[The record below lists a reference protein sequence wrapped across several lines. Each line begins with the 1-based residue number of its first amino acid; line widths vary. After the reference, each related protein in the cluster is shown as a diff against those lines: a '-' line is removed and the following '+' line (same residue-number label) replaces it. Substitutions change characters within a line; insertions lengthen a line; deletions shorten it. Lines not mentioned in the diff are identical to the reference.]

1 MQNSGCCFRGYPIK
15 ICSHEFIMF
24 LDPMLSGISKALLIQ
39 FWVPEQ
45 ILLNKDNLTE
55 RLLEDES

>member
-24 LDPMLSGISKALLIQ
+24 LDPMLSGIR
-39 FWVPEQ
+39 
-45 ILLNKDNLTE
+45 DNLTE

>member
-1 MQNSGCCFRGYPIK
+1 
-15 ICSHEFIMF
+15 
-24 LDPMLSGISKALLIQ
+24 MLSGISKALLIQ

-55 RLLEDES
+55 RLLEDESWKKLSPHQSLH